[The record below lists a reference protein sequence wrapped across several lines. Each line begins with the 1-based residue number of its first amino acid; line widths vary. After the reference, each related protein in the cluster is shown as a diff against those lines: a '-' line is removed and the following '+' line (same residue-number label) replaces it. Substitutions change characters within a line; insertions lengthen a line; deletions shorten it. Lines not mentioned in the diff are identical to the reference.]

1 MSTNKAT
8 IPPSWQCPT
17 NKSYTTVWTHTNSFQ
32 GSSSFKKQPIPSHY
46 SRWVLKISIRFS
58 SEERCY
64 IYYNYM
70 PWNLLEVTEVWFS
83 VSHMY
88 RFVGAHFGMDRWL
101 SIQSFMF
108 VFEGSVHFNIGLFLE
123 EEECDG
129 TAYDIHSHPY
139 TNYSVFL
146 YLGWHISIRPFE
158 PNSSWW
164 RFSVFEIFVKK
175 FWNK

>member
-1 MSTNKAT
+1 
-8 IPPSWQCPT
+8 
-17 NKSYTTVWTHTNSFQ
+17 
-32 GSSSFKKQPIPSHY
+32 
-46 SRWVLKISIRFS
+46 
-58 SEERCY
+58 
-64 IYYNYM
+64 M
-70 PWNLLEVTEVWFS
+70 PWNLLEVTKVWFS

-88 RFVGAHFGMDRWL
+88 RFVGAYFGMDRCL

-108 VFEGSVHFNIGLFLE
+108 VFEGSVRFNIGLFLE

-129 TAYDIHSHPY
+129 IAYNIHSHLY

-164 RFSVFEIFVKK
+164 PLQCI
-175 FWNK
+175 